1 MTNRVWGELEA
12 ELSPGHAGRAL
23 KILLA
28 TDGSDEA
35 RAAEDTVR
43 LLPLPAGSEIHVLT
57 VMAAAEWA
65 MPEWFV
71 SDEHSWGKK
80 VAEQAAAAQARDGV
94 KVIAHA
100 RSGNAAYEIIEAGE
114 EFDVDLLVVGS
125 KGITGLKGF
134 LLGSVARNVAK
145 HTQRTVLVARTPR
158 HGLQRVLLAVDGSEH
173 GSAAAQFTAGLPLP
187 EDCGVEVASVL
198 RPIQQYAVVAPEFLV
213 EYDEAMRAAQA
224 QERIEAEKLVN
235 TVSERLLHFG
245 KQATPVVLEGDPADQ
260 LLRHAE
266 SAETDLL
273 IAGARGVS
281 LIEGLLMG
289 SVADRVLREAK
300 CSVLLVR

>member
-1 MTNRVWGELEA
+1 MTNRVWSELEA

-35 RAAEDTVR
+35 RTAEDAIR
-43 LLPLPAGSEIHVLT
+43 LLPLPSGSEIHVLT

-71 SDEHSWGKK
+71 TDEHSWGKK
-80 VAEQAAAAQARDGV
+80 VAEQSAAAQVREGV

-100 RSGNAAYEIIEAGE
+100 RSGSAAYEIIEAAE
-114 EFDVDLLVVGS
+114 EFDVDLVAVGS
-125 KGITGLKGF
+125 KGLSGMKGF
-134 LLGSVARNVAK
+134 FLGSVARNVAK
-145 HTQRTVLVARTPR
+145 HTQRTVLVARPLR

-173 GSAAAQFTAGLPLP
+173 AAAAAQFTAGLALP
-187 EDCGVEVASVL
+187 EGSNVEVASVL

-213 EYDEAMRAAQA
+213 EYDEAMRGAQV
-224 QERIEAEKLVN
+224 QQREDAEKLVGS
-235 TVSERLLHFG
+235 VGERLQHFG
-245 KQATPVVLEGDPADQ
+245 KQTTSVILEGDPADQ

-266 SAETDLL
+266 AAETDLL

-289 SVADRVLREAK
+289 SVADRLLRESK